1 VGGGDD
7 RADLGGGGA
16 GDDGGAGAGAGA
28 GAGGGG
34 GSDDGAAHRRRGAA
48 EMSARGWAAVGA
60 IVAVVVL
67 AVVLGRAAEQ
77 PGGPA
82 SSSYATAPDG
92 LAAYADLLGRA
103 GHDVRR
109 IRVALH
115 DRQPARGELVM
126 LVDGT
131 PLPPDDRRALRA
143 FLAGGGHAVLVGP
156 EAARAIGA
164 PTPRPGT
171 IPAGRRV
178 GRGAA
183 LLVPRS
189 AALTNRAL
197 ATGDN
202 AGFALG
208 LAGAPAQRVAF
219 VETVHG
225 YHAERGLGA
234 LPGRVQTCLL
244 LLALAALT
252 YLVARGR
259 RLGPP
264 EALARD
270 LPPPRRAHVEA
281 LAAALARTRD
291 RDELLTAARA
301 RAAEATT
308 TTTTTENP

>member
-1 VGGGDD
+1 
-7 RADLGGGGA
+7 
-16 GDDGGAGAGAGA
+16 
-28 GAGGGG
+28 
-34 GSDDGAAHRRRGAA
+34 
-48 EMSARGWAAVGA
+48 MTARTWAALGA
-60 IVAVVVL
+60 IAAVVVL
-67 AVVLGRAAEQ
+67 AVVLGRAA
-77 PGGPA
+77 PRPSGPA
-82 SSSYATAPDG
+82 SSTYATAPRG

-115 DRQPARGELVM
+115 ERAPARGELVM
-126 LVDGT
+126 LVDGM

-156 EAARAIGA
+156 EAARAIGVA
-164 PTPRPGT
+164 ALSPGT
-171 IPAGRRV
+171 VPAGRRI

-183 LLVPRS
+183 LLVP
-189 AALTNRAL
+189 AAEPLTNREL

-202 AGFALG
+202 ASFAVG

-225 YHAERGLGA
+225 YHETRGLGA

-244 LLALAALT
+244 LLALAALA

-301 RAAEATT
+301 RAATDT